1 MGQEDQSRRWVC
13 GVVAHAEVL
22 TVKTEEEIGEH
33 EDPKKGDAEENEDE
47 EKVWFLRGDLLN
59 FHADWMHR
67 CEWTLAQDESV

>member
-1 MGQEDQSRRWVC
+1 MC

-22 TVKTEEEIGEH
+22 TVKTEEEIGEY
-33 EDPKKGDAEENEDE
+33 EESQKSGAEENEDE

-59 FHADWMHR
+59 FYADWMRR